1 MTSRVTRNL
10 ESTLLGFTILLNDVS
25 IIWRYKAQ
33 RSVTLISSDDKYVA
47 LSASDKEVKFMWML
61 LNITIIE
68 VKLPITLRLDNV
80 GAIFIYENVTTSYR
94 TKHVDTRYRFVNESV
109 EDGFIEII
117 FVKTKDNVADVFA
130 NNASGEIGNLH
141 HNKMVKDIETKQ
153 EGC

>member
-117 FVKTKDNVADVFA
+117 FVKTKYNVADIFA
-130 NNASGEIGNLH
+130 KNTSGDIGNRH